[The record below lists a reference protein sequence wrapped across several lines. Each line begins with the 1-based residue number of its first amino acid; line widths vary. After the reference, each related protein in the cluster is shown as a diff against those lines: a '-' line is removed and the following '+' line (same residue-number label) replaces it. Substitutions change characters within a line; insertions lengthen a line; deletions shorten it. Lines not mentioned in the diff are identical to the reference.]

1 MSPLDNPAL
10 PKGSLVLVTGANGNL
25 ASHISDQFLQY
36 DYKVRAV
43 VRDIEKN
50 AWLAE
55 YFEKNYGKGVYELVQ
70 VPDLTA
76 DGALDEAIKGVGA
89 VVHTASETS
98 FSPDPNVVVTG
109 SIALVLGALKA
120 AYATDSVKRF
130 VFTSSSSAAVLSH
143 PDIPATTVTEDSW
156 CEFAVQQAWAD
167 PPYKPERAGMVYAAS
182 KVQAEQALW
191 KFQKENAEKRPDL
204 VVNSI
209 LPNFI
214 YGKLLDPVHQGSKGT
229 CSFFPSLYKGV
240 VSPMFTWI
248 PRQYYVNVQDAAR
261 LHFIAAT
268 FPEVKQQRIFAF
280 AGRYSFDKVIDILKE
295 QNPGRTFPDHFS
307 GGEDPNEI
315 PPAKK
320 AEKLLQELGRPGY
333 VSLEDTVADNVAHL
347 RDGTA

>member
-10 PKGSLVLVTGANGNL
+10 PKGSIVLITGANGNL
-25 ASHISDQFLQY
+25 GSHISDQFLHY
-36 DYKVRAV
+36 GYKVRAA

-55 YFEKNYGKGVYELVQ
+55 LFEKSYGKGVFELVRI
-70 VPDLTA
+70 PDLTA
-76 DGALDEAIKGVGA
+76 DGAFDEAIKGVGA
-89 VVHTASETS
+89 VVHTASVVS
-98 FSPDPNVVVTG
+98 FSPDPNIVVTG
-109 SIALVLGALKA
+109 SIALVLSALKA

-130 VFTSSSSAAVLSH
+130 VFTSSSSAAALSH
-143 PDIPATTVTEDSW
+143 PNIPATTVTEESW
-156 CEFAVQQAWAD
+156 CEYAVQQAWAD
-167 PPYKPERAGMVYAAS
+167 PPYTPERAGMVYAAS
-182 KVQAEQALW
+182 KVQSEQAVW

-209 LPNFI
+209 LPNFL
-214 YGKLLDPVHQGSKGT
+214 YGKILDPVHQGSQGSG
-229 CSFFPSLYKGV
+229 SFIPSLYKGEI
-240 VSPMFTWI
+240 SPMLSWVV
-248 PRQYYVNVQDAAR
+248 RQYYVNIQDAAR

-280 AGRYSFDKVIDILKE
+280 GGRFSFDKIIDILKE

-333 VSLEDTVADNVAHL
+333 ISLEDTVADNVAHL
-347 RDGTA
+347 RSGTA